1 MKKCLYRTISLSLAI
16 VFLCFNF
23 SACTR
28 AGTSTSE
35 NSGVLS
41 TTFSDNEIELGEVP
55 INNLN
60 EEDDSVLQGLN
71 KNYNLYGYDVL
82 NSSYINA
89 REVKSKAIL
98 DEAKYDASKYKEI
111 SDDLKGSDIDDY
123 YVEKMSNIYSQINAS
138 SDVSYKNAAFSGNI
152 RTEYGTS
159 KQTSSN
165 QIFMTWME
173 KHIIS
178 GVEFTGTT
186 EDLTQMLSKGFLD
199 DVKKVDENAM
209 AVSNLFKEYG
219 THLIVE
225 YYIGGRVR
233 LNFAYTN
240 ENNMK
245 ESEIKTKA
253 KATYNAV
260 TTEVDASKKES
271 LEEFASVAN
280 MRFQSFGG
288 NHITGMSVKEISSQ
302 MKDWTKS
309 IAENQTICGI
319 GDFERSLIPIWE
331 LLDDTEYKSAQLKIE
346 KEFVEQSKRKS
357 LFLGELDF
365 LDDKNDYISDI
376 IVVDASTESAAKALV
391 PKDYK
396 FVCVNFDGDEIL
408 DANKGRKHYI
418 FIAYKTTKSK
428 NGAITDIIVDL
439 GKNRTHEG
447 YTKIEQDLNKNVGG
461 EHVYLYYKNATLD
474 EAINPETKFIR
485 EIRGQYN
492 KINSLPA
499 AWSQPSITKDLNSGA
514 GGKYIYLMVR
524 KS

>member
-1 MKKCLYRTISLSLAI
+1 MKKCLYRTIGLSLAI

-60 EEDDSVLQGLN
+60 EEDDNVLQGLN

-123 YVEKMSNIYSQINAS
+123 YVEKMSNIYSQINVLAGV
-138 SDVSYKNAAFSGNI
+138 DYKNAVFSGNVQA
-152 RTEYGTS
+152 EYGT
-159 KQTSSN
+159 KEQTSSK
-165 QIFMTWME
+165 QIFMTYME
-173 KHIIS
+173 KHILS

-186 EDLTQMLSKGFLD
+186 KDLTEMLSKEFLN
-199 DVKKVDENAM
+199 DVKNVDKNSMTA
-209 AVSNLFKEYG
+209 AKLFKDYG

-225 YYIGGRVR
+225 YYTGGRVR

-240 ENNMK
+240 ESGLK
-245 ESEIKTKA
+245 ESELKAKA

-260 TTEVDASKKES
+260 TTKVDSSKKES
-271 LEEFASVAN
+271 AEEFATIAN
-280 MRFQSFGG
+280 MHFQSFGG
-288 NHITGMSVKEISSQ
+288 DSITGRTVDGISDQ

-309 IAENQTICGI
+309 VPEKQTICGI
-319 GDFERSLIPIWE
+319 GDFDRSLIPIWE
-331 LLDDTEYKSAQLKIE
+331 LLDDAEYHSVKQKIE

-365 LDDKNDYISDI
+365 LDENKAYISDI
-376 IVVDASTESAAKALV
+376 IVVDGSTVEGAKKLV
-391 PKDYK
+391 PKGYK
-396 FVCVNFDGDEIL
+396 YVYLNFDGEEIL
-408 DANKGRKHYI
+408 DANKGLKHYI
-418 FIAYKTTKSK
+418 LIAYQTTKFR
-428 NGAITDIIVDL
+428 NGAITDIKVDL
-439 GKNRTHEG
+439 GENTTHKG
-447 YTKIEQDLNKNVGG
+447 YTKIDEDLNKKVGG
-461 EHVYLYYKNATLD
+461 KYVYLYYKKATMD
-474 EAINPETKFIR
+474 EAVNPETKFIH

-499 AWSQPSITKDLNSGA
+499 GWSQPSTTKDLNSGA
-514 GGKYIYLMVR
+514 NGKFIYLMIR